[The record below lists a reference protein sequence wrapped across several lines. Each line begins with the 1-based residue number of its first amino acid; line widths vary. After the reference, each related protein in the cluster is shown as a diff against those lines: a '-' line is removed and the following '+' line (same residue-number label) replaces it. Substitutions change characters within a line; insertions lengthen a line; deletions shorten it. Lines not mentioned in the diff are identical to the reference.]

1 METTYPYRVAW
12 HKPKAVEVSSESR
25 RAILEAL
32 EYEFPTSRQHL
43 VKRCGL
49 SESTFRHGYRQL
61 IRERIL
67 ALKYGPDP
75 DSGKSCDLL
84 TPACYPVLPV
94 LELSETYMIWRLCST
109 LGESVFATVRDRGG
123 FCSAED
129 DLHTLMGQVSAIL
142 RAGTCRLPEDI
153 PLQTPVL
160 LLPSPMNTPI
170 TIHTPTL
177 PHDPERLTALVRRVL
192 DQSPSHVLTP
202 EEAVAHELGYHPLT
216 RGASCVL
223 HLRFGVT
230 DTATLLVREN
240 SAHPES
246 PLVAAPYAAEMNRTL
261 QAALQEVSV
270 HSAAWQSRVAD
281 FLRSICR
288 FITPQLV
295 AIEAP
300 DTIPALPHLG
310 EILPAQTTLQW
321 TEYALNTPSLAHKGA
336 LRYARRALWESM
348 ISKSPKA
355 MQE

>member
-12 HKPKAVEVSSESR
+12 HKPKAVDVSPESR

-32 EYEFPTSRQHL
+32 EYEFPTSRQRL
-43 VKRCGL
+43 VRGCGL

-75 DSGKSCDLL
+75 DSGRSCDLL

-109 LGESVFATVRDRGG
+109 LGESAFATVRDRGG

-129 DLHTLMGQVSAIL
+129 DLHALMGQVSAIL
-142 RAGTCRLPEDI
+142 RAGTCHLPEDI
-153 PLQTPVL
+153 PLQAPVL
-160 LLPSPMNTPI
+160 LLPSPMNTPAI
-170 TIHTPTL
+170 IHTHTISC
-177 PHDPERLTALVRRVL
+177 DADRLTALVRRVL
-192 DQSPSHVLTP
+192 DLPPSHVLTP
-202 EEAVAHELGYHPLT
+202 EEAVAHELSYHPLT

-223 HLRFGVT
+223 HVRFGVT
-230 DTATLLVREN
+230 NTATLLVREN
-240 SAHPES
+240 SSHPES
-246 PLVAAPYAAEMNRTL
+246 PLTAAPYAAEMNRTL
-261 QAALQEVSV
+261 QATLQDVSV
-270 HSAAWQSRVAD
+270 HSTAWQSRVAD
-281 FLRSICR
+281 FLRSVCR

-300 DTIPALPHLG
+300 DTIPAIPRLE

-321 TEYALNTPSLAHKGA
+321 MEYALNTPSLAHKGA
-336 LRYARRALWESM
+336 LRYARQVLWESM
-348 ISKSPKA
+348 MSKSSKTT
-355 MQE
+355 QT